1 MSLEERGTNNKVR
14 AVVQRVSEANVKV
27 DGVVLGEIHQGFLVL
42 LGVEVGDTLKDA
54 DYIVNKIAG
63 LRVFCDENG
72 KMNRSIIDEQGA
84 ILAISQFTLLGD
96 GRHGNRPSFIQAEQP
111 EKANAW
117 YEYCCSAWQS
127 KGIVVE
133 KGEFGADMKVMLIN
147 DGPVTILL
155 DSKKIL

>member
-1 MSLEERGTNNKVR
+1 MR

-27 DGVVLGEIHQGFLVL
+27 DGKILGQIKEGYLVL
-42 LGVEVGDTLKDA
+42 LGVEVGDTQKDA
-54 DYIVNKIAG
+54 EYIIHKIAA

-72 KMNRSIIDEQGA
+72 KMNRSIIDINGA

-117 YEYCCSAWQS
+117 YEHCCEAWKN

-133 KGEFGADMKVMLIN
+133 KGEFGADMKVHLVN

-155 DSKKIL
+155 DSKKII